1 MFQNVPED
9 AARFL
14 VLARVL
20 WSVPEDSRSLLV
32 RTLEPLAL
40 DNISEDLKGD
50 YRVIEASTSLQE
62 CFRTSQRTLEASW
75 LEPLDLTNLEP

>member
-50 YRVIEASTSLQE
+50 YRVIETTEKLQSSTP
-62 CFRTSQRTLEASW
+62 C
-75 LEPLDLTNLEP
+75 PNKD